1 MGTQQLEFTS
11 DELLMTHDVAERLVA
26 NGVACHGGFDDDGT
40 YISPRT
46 LHRGPAIEAWEAQ
59 RLEQFGTA
67 KLDAPVEQW
76 PEPFPNVEQTKLLL
90 RHGVR
95 DQVIS
100 ILTRVGT
107 VEGFGSML
115 RHLPLPDLHGT
126 FEEDIRGTATE
137 HIPRG
142 LFEAHA
148 RDEAGFEDEAG
159 HDRMWFA
166 ARDIAFE
173 HPVTTDQTAIM
184 LERMGISGPGD
195 APPDLDA
202 MRRAAL
208 AARVLPDA
216 VPFEL
221 ESMLARMI
229 GLLFIEISAFHTFR
243 WAEEVLSDPELTAG
257 DGEAARIVSYI
268 RADETPHVGYLE
280 VALSEMRDRTWIG
293 TDGTRFDGAE
303 MMPIV
308 WDTALEQS
316 MVARRSELLQL
327 TMREIESA
335 LGTSG
340 LATSARDDLLEEM
353 FSLGT
358 VDRLSDGRLV
368 DRAA

>member
-11 DELLMTHDVAERLVA
+11 DELLMTHDVAEPLVA

-46 LHRGPAIEAWEAQ
+46 LHRGPAIEAWEEQ
-59 RLEQFGTA
+59 RVAQFGTP

-76 PEPFPNVEQTKLLL
+76 PDPFPNVAQTKLLL

-100 ILTRVGT
+100 TLTRVGT

-115 RHLPLPDLHGT
+115 RYLPLPDLHGT

-184 LERMGISGPGD
+184 LERMGISGPGG
-195 APPDLDA
+195 AP
-202 MRRAAL
+202 L

-257 DGEAARIVSYI
+257 EGEAARIVSYI

-308 WDTALEQS
+308 WDKALEQS

-327 TMREIESA
+327 TMREIDAA
-335 LGTSG
+335 LDTAGLTTSV
-340 LATSARDDLLEEM
+340 RDDLLEEM

-358 VDRLSDGRLV
+358 VDRLPDGRLV

>member
-1 MGTQQLEFTS
+1 
-11 DELLMTHDVAERLVA
+11 MTHDVAEHLVA
-26 NGVACHGGFDDDGT
+26 DGVACHGGFDDDGT
-40 YISPRT
+40 YVSPRT

-184 LERMGISGPGD
+184 LERMGISGPGG

-308 WDTALEQS
+308 WDKALEQS

-327 TMREIESA
+327 TMREIEAA
-335 LGTSG
+335 LGTAG

-358 VDRLSDGRLV
+358 VDRLPDGRLV

>member
-1 MGTQQLEFTS
+1 MLDLRKPLESGNT
-11 DELLMTHDVAERLVA
+11 LVRLVTHEEPEVLDIA
-26 NGVACHGGFDDDGT
+26 LAAASQLSVQAWVWSSTGGLRQAELRNQQPIADTMD
-40 YISPRT
+40 
-46 LHRGPAIEAWEAQ
+46 PAAV
-59 RLEQFGTA
+59 T
-67 KLDAPVEQW
+67 
-76 PEPFPNVEQTKLLL
+76 
-90 RHGVR
+90 
-95 DQVIS
+95 VI
-100 ILTRVGT
+100 
-107 VEGFGSML
+107 
-115 RHLPLPDLHGT
+115 HGT

-184 LERMGISGPGD
+184 LERMGISGPGG
-195 APPDLDA
+195 AP
-202 MRRAAL
+202 L
-208 AARVLPDA
+208 AARELPDA
-216 VPFEL
+216 FEL

-358 VDRLSDGRLV
+358 VDRLPDGRLV